1 MGEGPESEVV
11 GGLVSEA
18 FASARSIA
26 EMNAFIFDYND
37 QYMEDMISG
46 QKRLV
51 FIFILIAF
59 LFVAIFMFEMNRF
72 VYISENYGK

>member
-1 MGEGPESEVV
+1 
-11 GGLVSEA
+11 
-18 FASARSIA
+18 
-26 EMNAFIFDYND
+26 MNAFIFDYND